1 MKRNYKVLDTKKCGR
16 TNFRIIHNVD
26 ENQWQY
32 RIQYEFDSKMK
43 RFKKIWIYRSH
54 QDALDDFECKR
65 MLKTVNWLE
74 NVE

>member
-1 MKRNYKVLDTKKCGR
+1 MKRNYKVLDTKKCER
-16 TNFRIIHNVD
+16 INFRIIHNVD

-43 RFKKIWIYRSH
+43 RFKKLWSYRNH
-54 QDALDDFECKR
+54 QDALDDFECLR
-65 MLKTVNWLE
+65 MLKKVNLME